1 MKLLWGLST
10 LLLCVYR
17 ASASTAGFI
26 KSPLS
31 QTKLITDSVD
41 LHCEV
46 IGNPIPEVQ
55 WWFIEG
61 EEPNESFTQL
71 FDGARDDRVR
81 INATYIAHATSTIQ
95 LTNLT
100 HSDTGTYECRAS
112 NDPDRNELKKTP
124 KIKWIRSQANI
135 IVIETP
141 NIIAEPAEV
150 YNQTSAVLSCNL
162 TESSLPIKG
171 SYWQFNGKII
181 ENSKSSKETP
191 YTTLTLDK
199 ITSRSGGKYECVF
212 ETEPVVQQAI
222 EVKTT
227 PHVAAYKHSE
237 HGNEGDK
244 AVMICVSQGFPLPTD
259 WSWFKMNPDE
269 SRLAITNGTGDKYE
283 IKNTP
288 NKTILTIQKLNID
301 EDMGDYFCTGF
312 NDLGTESD
320 KIHLRVRSR
329 LAALWPF
336 LGIVAEVIILVTIIF
351 IYEKRR
357 KPDEVNDDDDSGT
370 APLKSNA
377 ATNHKDKNVRQRNS
391 N

>member
-1 MKLLWGLST
+1 MKLLWGFSA
-10 LLLCVYR
+10 LLLCFYR

-31 QTKLITDSVD
+31 QMKLINGGAE

-61 EEPNESFTQL
+61 EEPNETFTQL

-81 INATYIAHATSTIQ
+81 INATYISHATSTIH
-95 LTNLT
+95 LTSLT
-100 HSDTGTYECRAS
+100 LNDSGTYECRAS

-150 YNQTSAVLSCNL
+150 NNQTSAVLSCNL
-162 TESSLPIKG
+162 TDSSLSIKG
-171 SYWQFNGKII
+171 SLWKYNGKVM
-181 ENSKSSKETP
+181 ETSKSTEDTP
-191 YTTLTLDK
+191 YTTLRLDK
-199 ITSRSGGKYECVF
+199 ITTHSGGKYECVF
-212 ETEPVVQQAI
+212 LTEPEVHQTI
-222 EVKTT
+222 EVKTV

-237 HGNEGDK
+237 HGNEKDK
-244 AVMICVSQGFPLPTD
+244 ATMVCVSHGYPLPTD
-259 WSWFKMNPDE
+259 WNWFKLEADGSHMP
-269 SRLAITNGTGDKYE
+269 IINGTGKFE

-288 NKTILTIQKLNID
+288 NKTTLAIDDLNIEQD
-301 EDMGDYFCTGF
+301 IGDYICS
-312 NDLGTESD
+312 GTSDIGTATD

-357 KPDEVNDDDDSGT
+357 KPDEVNDDDDSGS
-370 APLKSNA
+370 APLKSNS